1 MKLYKV
7 YCVLTPEKFEIKAK
21 ELGAEEKAKTY
32 KVNDPSIWGRQMLR
46 KDELMKVDTGS
57 VRRFIYNHIYYR
69 TYCLE
74 QDVEKAKEIVEY
86 KVLDDF
92 KKMFED
98 MDKMHDLYLDIYGH
112 M

>member
-1 MKLYKV
+1 MKIFKV
-7 YCVLTPEKFEIKAK
+7 HCVLTPEKFEIKAT
-21 ELGAEEKAKTY
+21 ELEAIETPKTY
-32 KVNDPSIWGRQMLR
+32 KITDPNIWGRQVLK
-46 KDELMKVDTGS
+46 KDELMRVDTGS
-57 VRRFIYNHIYYR
+57 VRRFIYNNIYYR

-74 QDVEKAKEIVEY
+74 QDVEKAREIVEY

-92 KKMFED
+92 KKMFGD